1 LLVDVT
7 RDLRHRLLD
16 RTFPLRRGSIA
27 RISYE
32 VDRDTPT
39 FHGFA
44 LDVETWPGGRRRLA
58 RLDGHANT
66 MEWVS

>member
-1 LLVDVT
+1 MKT
-7 RDLRHRLLD
+7 W
-16 RTFPLRRGSIA
+16 PRGSIA

-44 LDVETWPGGRRRLA
+44 LDVETWPGGGRRLA

-66 MEWVS
+66 MEWTA